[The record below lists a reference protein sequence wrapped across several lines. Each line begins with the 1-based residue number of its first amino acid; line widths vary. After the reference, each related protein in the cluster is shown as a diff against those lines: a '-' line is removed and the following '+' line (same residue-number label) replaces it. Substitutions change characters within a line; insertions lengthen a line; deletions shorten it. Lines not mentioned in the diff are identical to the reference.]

1 MKKREK
7 FFLNISLFIFL
18 FGGVTDVYAQ
28 VAPGDSLVSRGDSLR
43 AAYRFKEAAEAY
55 SAAAEAIIDST
66 ATAEDSLWKL
76 AISDRILLAEN
87 GMSMTGFVYR
97 PAVVAKHLFSI
108 EDFFLYYPLKDRS
121 WRSTPNQLD
130 TISGPF
136 AKAIYAPADDEA
148 IYYSA
153 EDAGGIRNIY
163 RTVHKDTVWTV
174 PALIN
179 EHLTS
184 ASDEIYPMLSSDGKS
199 LYFASKG
206 LYGVG
211 GYDLYVSHWDEEA
224 SDWSVPVNMGFPY
237 SSPADDFLLA
247 GSEDGKY
254 VLFASN
260 RDCPPDSVFVYV
272 IEEDNMPVRSEVVDP
287 QQLLELAKLDMT
299 VDSDRN
305 DGTEEI
311 KSDIP
316 ENVDTR
322 RYMDKIA
329 QVRALRDTVS
339 AFEQSLEQLRE
350 KYLLVENET
359 ERKKIAAD
367 ILKGEAAI
375 PGIQARLEV
384 AVRQLQEIE
393 MDFLFSGVV
402 IDPDKLLAEAEREV
416 VGEATGYVF
425 KKMTMGEPLS
435 LEMERLEP
443 KFDYSFRIL
452 DTARFAADMTLP
464 EGVAYQIQIFTT
476 SKPASLKSLK
486 GLCPVFETRSPSG
499 RYIYRVG
506 LFNEYGDV
514 LSHLN
519 AVKRLGFR
527 SAYIVGF
534 VDGEELPVGKVR
546 LIEKERKEAP
556 AELYR
561 VVIVPSGGNMD
572 TIAIEGVRQQSGGK
586 DVARVEKGLAV
597 GPFDNRSQAVAL
609 VEFVEVMGYG
619 DADLEVIE
627 N

>member
-1 MKKREK
+1 MKKRGK
-7 FFLNISLFIFL
+7 FFLNISLFIL
-18 FGGVTDVYAQ
+18 LSGGAADVYAQ

-55 SAAAEAIIDST
+55 SEAAEAIVDST
-66 ATAEDSLWKL
+66 ATAEDSLLKL

-97 PAVVAKHLFSI
+97 PTVVAKHLFSL

-121 WRSTPNQLD
+121 WRGTPNQLD
-130 TISGPF
+130 TVSGLF
-136 AKAIYAPADDEA
+136 AKAIYAPADDEM

-153 EDAGGIRNIY
+153 EDTDGIRNIY
-163 RTVHKDTVWTV
+163 RTIHKDTVWTV

-247 GSEDGKY
+247 GSEDGRY

-260 RDCPPDSVFVYV
+260 RDCPSDSVYVYV
-272 IEEDNMPVRSEVVDP
+272 IEEDNMPVRSEVTDP
-287 QQLLELAKLDMT
+287 QQLLALARMDLTTDAT
-299 VDSDRN
+299 RN
-305 DGTEEI
+305 EDTGEV

-329 QVRALRDTVS
+329 QVRALRDSVS
-339 AFEQSLEQLRE
+339 ACELSLEQLRE

-359 ERKKIAAD
+359 EKKKITAD

-375 PGIQARLEV
+375 PGIQAKLDV
-384 AVRQLQEIE
+384 AVSQLQEIE

-402 IDPDKLLAEAEREV
+402 IDPDKLLVEAEREV

-425 KKMTMGEPLS
+425 KKMTIKNFIITKCL
-435 LEMERLEP
+435 
-443 KFDYSFRIL
+443 
-452 DTARFAADMTLP
+452 TA
-464 EGVAYQIQIFTT
+464 I
-476 SKPASLKSLK
+476 
-486 GLCPVFETRSPSG
+486 
-499 RYIYRVG
+499 
-506 LFNEYGDV
+506 N
-514 LSHLN
+514 
-519 AVKRLGFR
+519 
-527 SAYIVGF
+527 
-534 VDGEELPVGKVR
+534 
-546 LIEKERKEAP
+546 
-556 AELYR
+556 
-561 VVIVPSGGNMD
+561 
-572 TIAIEGVRQQSGGK
+572 
-586 DVARVEKGLAV
+586 
-597 GPFDNRSQAVAL
+597 
-609 VEFVEVMGYG
+609 
-619 DADLEVIE
+619 
-627 N
+627 